1 MNKKEERNWTIVL
14 IIIVV
19 VSGLA
24 TKVLDNFYEMNGFI
38 SFLVGLGIA
47 IILYV
52 IYELFRK
59 IIKGNQNQDES

>member
-19 VSGLA
+19 ASVGA
-24 TKVLDNFYEMNGFI
+24 TKVLDDFYEMNGFI

-47 IILYV
+47 VILYV
-52 IYELFRK
+52 IYDLVRK
-59 IIKGNQNQDES
+59 IIKGNQNQDEN

>member
-14 IIIVV
+14 IIIVLA
-19 VSGLA
+19 SGLA

-59 IIKGNQNQDES
+59 IIKGNQNQDEN